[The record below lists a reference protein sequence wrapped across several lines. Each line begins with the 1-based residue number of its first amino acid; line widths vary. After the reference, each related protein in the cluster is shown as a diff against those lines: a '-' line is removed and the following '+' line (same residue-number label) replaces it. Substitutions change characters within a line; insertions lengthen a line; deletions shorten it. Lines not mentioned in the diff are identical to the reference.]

1 MYDDAQNSSGVPTR
15 FLKGVREPM
24 ADQAVTTV
32 LVYHERTKHHP
43 NGYAASLG
51 YLDWA
56 NQPDP
61 FRTYAGAAVT
71 PLPLTAAALEARY
84 RALYTPGAIG
94 PQPLTL
100 ASVGAFFELALG
112 LSAWKKA
119 GT

>member
-1 MYDDAQNSSGVPTR
+1 
-15 FLKGVREPM
+15 M
-24 ADQAVTTV
+24 AAEALTPVSD
-32 LVYHERTKHHP
+32 YHERPKHQPHR
-43 NGYAASLG
+43 YAASLG

-84 RALYTPGAIG
+84 EALYTPGAIG
-94 PQPLTL
+94 PQPMTL
-100 ASVGAFFELALG
+100 DSVGAFFELALG

-119 GT
+119 GPSRWAL